1 MPWFLS
7 LYSGIRH
14 LLNRLS
20 AFRGH
25 CSVSAFSIPL
35 ILLVCVPIK
44 DAYAQEVIIV
54 NPQVRVT
61 NLSRNAVRAIFGMR
75 LRAWPIDKEPITV
88 FVFKDDNPNHL
99 NFAKRVLSI
108 FPHQLRRAW
117 DRLVYSG
124 TGQAPIVVDTS
135 EEMLQAVASTIGAI
149 GYVEK
154 KKVND
159 SVRMVEV
166 R

>member
-1 MPWFLS
+1 
-7 LYSGIRH
+7 
-14 LLNRLS
+14 
-20 AFRGH
+20 
-25 CSVSAFSIPL
+25 
-35 ILLVCVPIK
+35 
-44 DAYAQEVIIV
+44 
-54 NPQVRVT
+54 
-61 NLSRNAVRAIFGMR
+61 MR

-88 FVFKDDNPNHL
+88 FVFKDDHPNHL
-99 NFAKRVLSI
+99 SFAKRVLSI

-124 TGQAPIVVDTS
+124 TGQAPIVVDTT
-135 EEMLQAVASTIGAI
+135 EEMLQAVASTSGAI

-159 SVRMVEV
+159 SVRIVEV